1 MKKACPSFLIL
12 CLAIAVVSLLTAC
25 TSQPASV
32 TATEPSLDA
41 EMEPSAVQGLYGVID
56 DCQGVSEAAGGSSLK
71 VFTANFYTDNTQ
83 DGFYIL
89 DLGTL
94 IQAEVGEDCSFD
106 LLGVPD
112 GQYVLLVGA
121 TAESSL
127 LLVDENGGQVVFA
140 VIAGQPQDAGRLFA
154 RP

>member
-1 MKKACPSFLIL
+1 MKKACRSFFFSSLT
-12 CLAIAVVSLLTAC
+12 LAVFVVLAAC
-25 TSQPASV
+25 TSQPAPV
-32 TATEPSLDA
+32 TAIEPPLDTETQAPA
-41 EMEPSAVQGLYGVID
+41 AQGLYGVID
-56 DCQGVSEAAGGSSLK
+56 ACQAVSEAAGGSSLN

-106 LLGVPD
+106 LPGVPD

-127 LLVDENGGQVVFA
+127 LLVDEDGAQVVFT
-140 VIAGQPQDAGRLFA
+140 VISGQPQNAGTLFA